1 MKYKLLNDL
10 ISAIH
15 FYFLLYWA
23 KTAFDK
29 SVDSNVKF
37 GVFVKFKDHCPKP
50 KSKTYGKPKT

>member
-50 KSKTYGKPKT
+50 KSKT